1 MQREDLARIIEQAV
15 RESLTGVN
23 SDSSSQISDQ
33 DIQEVESLLMGVC
46 VKFKSAQK
54 AGADSEVIAR
64 AIKNVE
70 EADSLLSQYGTMDE
84 ALVHDRKLLIGQVQ
98 NLTKR
103 ISTRIQFSH
112 IPDGSLSVMVANLE
126 AIANK
131 L

>member
-1 MQREDLARIIEQAV
+1 MGSEL
-15 RESLTGVN
+15 
-23 SDSSSQISDQ
+23 DSSGQISDM

-46 VKFKSAQK
+46 VKFKSAQQ
-54 AGADSEVIAR
+54 AGADPEVIAK
-64 AIKNVE
+64 AIKNIE
-70 EADSLLSQYGTMDE
+70 EADGLLSQYGKMDE
-84 ALVHDRKLLIGQVQ
+84 ALVHDRKFLIGQVQ